1 MFLLRNES
9 TMRVLG
15 CMLLLVF
22 IMGARADDSAFN
34 GKWAI
39 EVEPP
44 HQKAMWLE
52 IRGAGNGDIAGRC
65 VGAVGGRS
73 QPLIDANIRDGVL
86 SFGVERYLQQS
97 QTWLRATNTVRLFKD
112 GIKGTTSRQNG
123 TEIRWSGRRPDVLK
137 DTDDGSWKPSVPIV
151 LFDGKDMLHWHAGQN
166 EYGRWIVSDG
176 VLRNQ
181 GKAPNLV
188 SNEKFFNFRLHVEF
202 RVASKSNSGIGLRSR
217 YEIQI
222 LDDFG
227 QPPSI
232 HGNGALYST
241 IKPSLNAS
249 QPSTARQTFDIVLI
263 GRDLTVVL
271 NGTSI
276 IDKREVR
283 GLTAMAM
290 DAREASAGPLL
301 LQGDHGPIEFYKIVV
316 TPLVR

>member
-1 MFLLRNES
+1 
-9 TMRVLG
+9 MRVLG
-15 CMLLLVF
+15 CILLLVF
-22 IMGARADDSAFN
+22 TMVASAGDSAFN

-39 EVEPP
+39 EMEPP
-44 HQKAMWLE
+44 HRRAMWLE
-52 IRGAGNGDIAGRC
+52 VRGAGNSDITGRC

-86 SFGVERYLQQS
+86 YFQVERYFEQS
-97 QTWLRATNTVRLFKD
+97 QTWGRATNTVRLFKD
-112 GIKGTTSRQNG
+112 GIKGTTRRQNG
-123 TEIRWSGRRPDVLK
+123 TEMQWSGRRPDVLK
-137 DTDDGSWKPSVPIV
+137 DTDDGSWKPSTPIV
-151 LFDGKDMLHWHAGQN
+151 LFDGKDMSHWHAGQN
-166 EYGRWIVSDG
+166 EHGKWIVSDG

-188 SNEKFFNFRLHVEF
+188 SVEKFFNFRLHVEF

-241 IKPSLNAS
+241 ITPSLNAS
-249 QPSTARQTFDIVLI
+249 QPSTSRQIFDIVLI

-271 NGTSI
+271 NGKSI
-276 IDKREVR
+276 IDKGKIR

-290 DAREASAGPLL
+290 DAREASSGPLL